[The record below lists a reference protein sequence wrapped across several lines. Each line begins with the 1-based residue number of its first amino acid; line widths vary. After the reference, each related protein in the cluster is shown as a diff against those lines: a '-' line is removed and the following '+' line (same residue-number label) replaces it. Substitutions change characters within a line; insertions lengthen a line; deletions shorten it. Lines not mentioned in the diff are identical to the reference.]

1 MPPEAALLATAVA
14 ASLGFGI
21 ERAVAIDRAHPAG
34 APASCAAGPR
44 GAASVDIIFP
54 EDCPAVLTT
63 SITPAHQ
70 PGGRGPS
77 QPRIQWDAYQVC

>member
-1 MPPEAALLATAVA
+1 MTWLVF
-14 ASLGFGI
+14 S
-21 ERAVAIDRAHPAG
+21 
-34 APASCAAGPR
+34 PR
-44 GAASVDIIFP
+44 STTSVDIIFP